1 MIRKYVLPL
10 IAAAGLLF
18 AVGTV
23 VRGNQPVPAAAPVAE
38 PAKAPFESYVAG
50 AGLIEASTENIAVG
64 TPVSGIVTGI
74 HVKVGDR
81 VETGAPLFEIDD
93 RDLVAELAVRETNLR
108 SAEANLAKLREMPR
122 REDLPPA
129 EAQLRE
135 TEASLADAKNQLKL
149 AESVRD
155 PRAISREDLARRRF
169 AVGVAEARLAR
180 ASADLEKLRAGAWQP
195 DLEIAAAAVA
205 AARSQVEQTRTE
217 IDRRVVRAL
226 EPGQIL
232 QVKTRVGEFA
242 QAGMLATPLMMLGNE
257 STLHVRV
264 DVDENDAWRFE
275 PGAQAVAFV
284 RGNPALQTKLRF
296 ERTEPYVI
304 PKVSL
309 TGQSSERV
317 DTRVLQVIYS
327 LEDGRL
333 PVYVGQQM
341 DVFISAPSLESAGHA
356 ALVAR
361 PASEE
366 PRS

>member
-1 MIRKYVLPL
+1 
-10 IAAAGLLF
+10 
-18 AVGTV
+18 
-23 VRGNQPVPAAAPVAE
+23 
-38 PAKAPFESYVAG
+38 
-50 AGLIEASTENIAVG
+50 
-64 TPVSGIVTGI
+64 
-74 HVKVGDR
+74 
-81 VETGAPLFEIDD
+81 
-93 RDLVAELAVRETNLR
+93 
-108 SAEANLAKLREMPR
+108 
-122 REDLPPA
+122 
-129 EAQLRE
+129 
-135 TEASLADAKNQLKL
+135 
-149 AESVRD
+149 
-155 PRAISREDLARRRF
+155 
-169 AVGVAEARLAR
+169 
-180 ASADLEKLRAGAWQP
+180 
-195 DLEIAAAAVA
+195 
-205 AARSQVEQTRTE
+205 
-217 IDRRVVRAL
+217 
-226 EPGQIL
+226 
-232 QVKTRVGEFA
+232 
-242 QAGMLATPLMMLGNE
+242 MMLGNE

-275 PGAQAVAFV
+275 AGAQAVAFV